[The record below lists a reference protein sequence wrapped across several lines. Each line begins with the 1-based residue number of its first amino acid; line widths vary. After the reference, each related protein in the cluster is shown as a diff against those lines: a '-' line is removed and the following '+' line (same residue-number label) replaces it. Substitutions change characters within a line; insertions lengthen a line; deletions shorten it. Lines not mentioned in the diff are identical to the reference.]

1 MDFFS
6 GLWSWA
12 TGSSIAAALGRTA
25 LLGYASRLLF
35 NSVNNQPNTTAA
47 PDPGVRLQ
55 LNPSTE
61 NQIPVLYGDAF
72 FGGNITD
79 AQISSDYKTMTYC
92 LTLCETTGTK
102 LSDSAASA
110 YTFKDV
116 YFNKNRVVF
125 QSDGITVD
133 YTLDQAG
140 NQDISYRNL
149 AKVWFYKE
157 STGIQP
163 NGYSGTTPA
172 SYTVMPGWN
181 STDYPMTG
189 LVYAIVQITYSKDQN
204 VTSIPDCLFHV
215 VNSMTL
221 PGDVLVDYMTNT
233 RYGAGISSSDIDST
247 FSSLNTFATNGFSY
261 LDVHGATQT
270 GAITIN
276 GIVDTTQPVL
286 GNMQDMAQAAS
297 SWISYNIH
305 AGTWNIVINQSGNSI
320 ASLSD
325 SNIMGEIA
333 ISGTS
338 LLQLSNVANVKFQ
351 NTTIYDKPDYVK
363 VSIPNE
369 SLFANEPRTTLQLDL
384 KYTNKQ
390 SVALK
395 LGLQILKQARVDKI
409 ISFKADYSFVNLR
422 AGDLIDITSDI
433 YGYTNKM
440 FRIITATDIEDD
452 TGSFHC
458 EYKALEYDPTVYDY
472 SITEY
477 NIETNDGILS
487 IGSIGQ
493 PNTPT
498 VTKTEQSNLPSVTI
512 TAQVP
517 SGVVDAMEYWITF
530 DTGISNDASRSYI
543 QIGTYAN
550 PQGGALTQNTYA
562 VYNYSGLSQSNFYVK
577 VRGINSVKAGPFS
590 SPSGLIAY
598 VPVVVAD
605 TISNTPVSI
614 GGQLMGLGLLTL
626 LNNLDKLFSGD
637 TSAGGLF
644 DKIFGAFQTKT
655 GVDLVGSA
663 SGGNLVVSADISVKD
678 EGNPIT
684 VKTSS
689 INFVG
694 DAVTVT
700 GNGNNVTVTIAGTG
714 SGGGGGT
721 GGSTTGGTGTV
732 TCFLTQYRT
741 FPPDKATN
749 TQSYPEDAYSAY
761 GGGYSADKAPTS
773 GYYFV
778 QYTGGVYAPLQVGTG
793 NIYLYKSNGTLVQ
806 TLSAGN
812 LIIDKNTIK
821 IPFSGRSQGTD
832 FYILMDAGVVKS
844 NLGCINPAISDPRL
858 WNFNTPW
865 ESVNPYDIAGTL
877 EGQPDTCG
885 GMYCTGFNVRSAFTD
900 TYNKAHRQTDISITW
915 NHNPV
920 LTTSGYVKVYKYNG
934 TLVQSISLADTF
946 YTNKASELLWTSG
959 NTLYIDCTEDF
970 TPGETY
976 YVTLDA
982 GVVSDSCG
990 NKNTVL
996 GGADNIKFT
1005 VDGGPTATVSSN
1017 AQTITATQQPYTLS
1031 FDRVVEA
1038 GTGNLIVKDGSGTVI
1053 KTIAA
1058 TDPAVTFTTA

>member
-149 AKVWFYKE
+149 AKVWFYKQ

-189 LVYAIVQITYSKDQN
+189 LVYAIVKITYSKDQN

-247 FSSLNTFATNGFSY
+247 FSSLNTFATTGFSY

-305 AGTWNIVINQSGNSI
+305 AGTWNIVINQTGNSI

-325 SNIMGEIA
+325 NNIMGEIA

-363 VSIPNE
+363 VSIPNGN
-369 SLFANEPRTTLQLDL
+369 LFANEPRTTLQLDL

-409 ISFKADYSFVNLR
+409 ISFKADYSFVNLK

-458 EYKALEYDPTVYDY
+458 EYKALEYDSTVYDY

-562 VYNYSGLSQSNFYVK
+562 IYNYSGLSQSNFYVK
-577 VRGINSVKAGPFS
+577 VRGVNSVKSGPFS

-598 VPVVVAD
+598 VPIVVAD
-605 TISNTPVSI
+605 TVSDTPVSI
-614 GGQLMGLGLLTL
+614 GGIAMGLGLLTL
-626 LNNLDKLFSGD
+626 LNNVDKLFSGNIAPGGMID
-637 TSAGGLF
+637 KIVTGIRESTGIDLSQGATVTSAV
-644 DKIFGAFQTKT
+644 I
-655 GVDLVGSA
+655 
-663 SGGNLVVSADISVKD
+663 IKD
-678 EGNPIT
+678 EGTTKTNT
-684 VKTSS
+684 TSS

-700 GNGNNVTVTIAGTG
+700 NTGNDVTVTIAGTG
-714 SGGGGGT
+714 GGT
-721 GGSTTGGTGTV
+721 GVGTTPGASSGDAPGV
-732 TCFLTQYRT
+732 TA
-741 FPPDKATN
+741 PTN
-749 TQSYPEDAYSAY
+749 TVGGVLVVKQLFPGSITAQPPLSELEIATSHKAPATGSYYVLFEPSGCGGEGISLQK
-761 GGGYSADKAPTS
+761 GGGEAR
-773 GYYFV
+773 
-778 QYTGGVYAPLQVGTG
+778 
-793 NIYLYKSNGTLVQ
+793 LYKTDGTLVQ
-806 TLSAGN
+806 TLTPSQCTVDNNLLELPFNSRTKGTDYYISMGAGFVKYTTGNIYSGSSLISVWAFNIPWEDIDPFTKPQTTAPGDSPLTYTTIQGKTVIAQTGIPANTLATTKVSRHSEIYVTFNKPVRLGYSGTVTINDGSANQVIDIGKQYNPDHVFN
-812 LIIDKNTIK
+812 LIYPSSNK
-821 IPFSGRSQGTD
+821 I
-832 FYILMDAGVVKS
+832 I
-844 NLGCINPAISDPRL
+844 INPTIDLGKGSNIS
-858 WNFNTPW
+858 
-865 ESVNPYDIAGTL
+865 V
-877 EGQPDTCG
+877 
-885 GMYCTGFNVRSAFTD
+885 
-900 TYNKAHRQTDISITW
+900 
-915 NHNPV
+915 
-920 LTTSGYVKVYKYNG
+920 
-934 TLVQSISLADTF
+934 TF
-946 YTNKASELLWTSG
+946 GDKTV
-959 NTLYIDCTEDF
+959 I
-970 TPGETY
+970 
-976 YVTLDA
+976 
-982 GVVSDSCG
+982 DSCG
-990 NKNTVL
+990 THAL
-996 GGADNIKFT
+996 PTFT
-1005 VDGGPTATVSSN
+1005 TGTITIDAGPTATSSAGGNDNTANSPVTMSFDREITLGSGNLKIYQGDTVVATVPSSSN
-1017 AQTITATQQPYTLS
+1017 AVTLS
-1031 FDRVVEA
+1031 
-1038 GTGNLIVKDGSGTVI
+1038 
-1053 KTIAA
+1053 
-1058 TDPAVTFTTA
+1058 